1 MKLYGASASGR
12 IGCRIYLANA
22 RIAKNDCEIF
32 SRRDSWR
39 EEEEGEGEVAAAE
52 EEEGTRVRSSIYHP
66 PERIEVNHPERLE
79 RREEFKFYQGARKT
93 RKINYH
99 S

>member
-1 MKLYGASASGR
+1 VLADEEVEEAGGR
-12 IGCRIYLANA
+12 E
-22 RIAKNDCEIF
+22 DHE
-32 SRRDSWR
+32 
-39 EEEEGEGEVAAAE
+39 
-52 EEEGTRVRSSIYHP
+52 RSSIYHP
-66 PERIEVNHPERLE
+66 PVRIEVNHPERLE

>member
-1 MKLYGASASGR
+1 MIARFFPIKIRDGRERGAGDEE
-12 IGCRIYLANA
+12 G
-22 RIAKNDCEIF
+22 
-32 SRRDSWR
+32 
-39 EEEEGEGEVAAAE
+39 EEEEVKKKMERR
-52 EEEGTRVRSSIYHP
+52 GTRGNKRSSIYHP

-79 RREEFKFYQGARKT
+79 RREEFKFYQSVRKT

>member
-1 MKLYGASASGR
+1 MADAKRRGR
-12 IGCRIYLANA
+12 RGGGRA
-22 RIAKNDCEIF
+22 R
-32 SRRDSWR
+32 
-39 EEEEGEGEVAAAE
+39 G
-52 EEEGTRVRSSIYHP
+52 RSSIYHP

>member
-1 MKLYGASASGR
+1 MIARFFPVEIRGA
-12 IGCRIYLANA
+12 
-22 RIAKNDCEIF
+22 K
-32 SRRDSWR
+32 RR
-39 EEEEGEGEVAAAE
+39 GGEVVAAE

-66 PERIEVNHPERLE
+66 PERIEVNHLERLE

>member
-1 MKLYGASASGR
+1 M
-12 IGCRIYLANA
+12 
-22 RIAKNDCEIF
+22 
-32 SRRDSWR
+32 
-39 EEEEGEGEVAAAE
+39 VAA

>member
-1 MKLYGASASGR
+1 MIARFFPVEIRGDSGV
-12 IGCRIYLANA
+12 AD
-22 RIAKNDCEIF
+22 AK
-32 SRRDSWR
+32 RRRRRWR
-39 EEEEGEGEVAAAE
+39 KA
-52 EEEGTRVRSSIYHP
+52 RVRSSIYHP

>member
-1 MKLYGASASGR
+1 MKR
-12 IGCRIYLANA
+12 
-22 RIAKNDCEIF
+22 
-32 SRRDSWR
+32 
-39 EEEEGEGEVAAAE
+39 EGERKRKGGGGRKHRRRGRRGNE
-52 EEEGTRVRSSIYHP
+52 RSSIYHP

>member
-1 MKLYGASASGR
+1 MIARFFPIKIRDERGRGCGAS
-12 IGCRIYLANA
+12 
-22 RIAKNDCEIF
+22 D
-32 SRRDSWR
+32 
-39 EEEEGEGEVAAAE
+39 EEEEEETKKKKKKE
-52 EEEGTRVRSSIYHP
+52 EEEEKTRGYKRSSIYHP

>member
-1 MKLYGASASGR
+1 MIARFFSAKIRGERSTGGR
-12 IGCRIYLANA
+12 
-22 RIAKNDCEIF
+22 
-32 SRRDSWR
+32 RRGGGR
-39 EEEEGEGEVAAAE
+39 KGVE
-52 EEEGTRVRSSIYHP
+52 RSSIYHP